1 MIKLV
6 NVSKTYKQKGI
17 EVNAI
22 KNVDLTLPSK
32 GLVFIVGRSGSGKS
46 TLLNLIGG
54 LDSFDEGE
62 IIIDNKSMNEFT
74 EDDYNNYRN
83 SYLGFVFQEFNLIED
98 YSVEKNILLGC
109 NLGSDK
115 EKEGKVKEILKRVD
129 LEGLEK
135 RKPNTLSGGQRQRA
149 AIARALIK
157 EPKLLLCDEPTGQ
170 LDYETSESIFKLLKE
185 ISKESLVVVV
195 SHDIESAKEFGDYII
210 TIKDGR
216 VENKGIDIE
225 EEAQAEIEL
234 KKFKLPIKNYFS
246 LALGFLKK
254 KVTRLVIALV
264 ISIIVFVLLGVSDT
278 ISSYDRNRAIL
289 EAMYANDNRYVQFYK
304 TTNIDNTNF
313 DMDLNDNDVEVISN
327 KLKRYDYDLIYNYMN
342 DNLNYNT
349 SKTLKSAGYNDEYYY
364 QCDFK
369 VYGACDIN
377 NDFIK
382 KYGYELVAGRLP
394 ENYSE
399 IVITKYA
406 YELYQEFG
414 YLESNKSGGEIIINT
429 YEDMLDNKTI
439 EYKTHKYKIV
449 GILDTKFNYE
459 RYGRNKAFQNKTS
472 YSEERLT
479 LFERGL
485 HGIIFFKEGF
495 YNNLLKNKYLFSLIE
510 LYCKDGQGY
519 SVEGI
524 KSVSDS
530 SNYEIYFK
538 DTSKTKLEDKEILI
552 PISKIVSKDGL
563 ERIYQNYLDDYVIKN
578 FDSTKYSDY
587 ESYKEYLEQNYKEEL
602 TKNSMESYVNKELT
616 STNYQMQLLNSEKG
630 KLDVK
635 IVGFYNNYKDE
646 LEFNNIALVTDEYFK
661 EYKKSCCS
669 AANDYHA
676 LIYPLTKK
684 IHSDLK
690 VLECSGQKYKDY
702 NWFYSPETN
711 SHKSEITYETEVKY
725 VISSADGLLENL
737 VAILKYSSIFLIF
750 IAVAFMCFYF
760 SGLIIEKE
768 KEIGILRA
776 MGASKA
782 DIKKIFILLCL
793 LITLISIFISSML
806 SIVALGEVN
815 DIIVKKENLIMP
827 LYYFGFRQI
836 LLIVLIEIFI
846 VLLGIIF
853 PLQKLLNKKTVD
865 IIAKR

>member
-74 EDDYNNYRN
+74 DDDYNNYRN

-195 SHDIESAKEFGDYII
+195 SHDVESAKEFGDYII

-216 VENKGIDIE
+216 VENKGLEIE
-225 EEAQAEIEL
+225 EEAPTEIEL

-254 KVTRLVIALV
+254 KVTRLLIALV

-304 TTNIDNTNF
+304 RSNTDDDV
-313 DMDLNDNDVEVISN
+313 DMNLNDNDVKVISN

-342 DNLNYNT
+342 DDFKYNT
-349 SKTLKSAGYNDEYYY
+349 SGASMDETNNGFLDTTI
-364 QCDFK
+364 Q
-369 VYGACDIN
+369 GACDIS

-406 YELYQEFG
+406 YELYKRFSRE
-414 YLESNKSGGEIIINT
+414 
-429 YEDMLDNKTI
+429 
-439 EYKTHKYKIV
+439 KI
-449 GILDTKFNYE
+449 
-459 RYGRNKAFQNKTS
+459 GRA
-472 YSEERLT
+472 
-479 LFERGL
+479 
-485 HGIIFFKEGF
+485 H
-495 YNNLLKNKYLFSLIE
+495 
-510 LYCKDGQGY
+510 
-519 SVEGI
+519 V
-524 KSVSDS
+524 
-530 SNYEIYFK
+530 
-538 DTSKTKLEDKEILI
+538 
-552 PISKIVSKDGL
+552 
-563 ERIYQNYLDDYVIKN
+563 
-578 FDSTKYSDY
+578 
-587 ESYKEYLEQNYKEEL
+587 
-602 TKNSMESYVNKELT
+602 
-616 STNYQMQLLNSEKG
+616 
-630 KLDVK
+630 
-635 IVGFYNNYKDE
+635 
-646 LEFNNIALVTDEYFK
+646 
-661 EYKKSCCS
+661 
-669 AANDYHA
+669 
-676 LIYPLTKK
+676 
-684 IHSDLK
+684 
-690 VLECSGQKYKDY
+690 
-702 NWFYSPETN
+702 
-711 SHKSEITYETEVKY
+711 
-725 VISSADGLLENL
+725 
-737 VAILKYSSIFLIF
+737 
-750 IAVAFMCFYF
+750 
-760 SGLIIEKE
+760 
-768 KEIGILRA
+768 
-776 MGASKA
+776 
-782 DIKKIFILLCL
+782 
-793 LITLISIFISSML
+793 
-806 SIVALGEVN
+806 
-815 DIIVKKENLIMP
+815 
-827 LYYFGFRQI
+827 
-836 LLIVLIEIFI
+836 
-846 VLLGIIF
+846 
-853 PLQKLLNKKTVD
+853 
-865 IIAKR
+865 